1 MNEVD
6 EGHAFIHDERMEVLA
21 AGVVCACVCAGFFFC
36 LCTYA
41 CMYAGMYTYMYAFIC
56 MYVGMYAYMVFR
68 LSQ

>member
-21 AGVVCACVCAGFFFC
+21 AGVVCVCAGFFFC